1 MKIKNENEI
10 YPGHGACELCGEI
23 DPCYACVGVPSG
35 GAIKEK
41 VDFWKSLVAFVAKEK
56 DEEQRAD

>member
-23 DPCYACVGVPSG
+23 DPCYACVGVSPG
-35 GAIKEK
+35 KAAKER
-41 VDFWKSLVAFVAKEK
+41 VDFWESLATFVGRKK
-56 DEEQRAD
+56 DAD